1 MAAAPTDATVATM
14 AIDRRTDATRGD
26 WIEVP
31 SPGGG
36 PVQRGQILDVLG
48 RPDHYRLRVRWDD
61 DRVTI
66 HYPSSRDRVI
76 PREQALS
83 GP

>member
-1 MAAAPTDATVATM
+1 MPAE
-14 AIDRRTDATRGD
+14 RRTAPQPGD

-31 SPGGG
+31 PVGGG
-36 PVQRGQILDVLG
+36 PLQRGQILDVLG
-48 RPDHYRLRVRWDD
+48 RPDHQRLRVRWDD

-66 HYPSSRDRVI
+66 HYPSSREHVI
-76 PREQALS
+76 PRAQALH